1 MSGAPADK
9 GAGSGE
15 VAADGSGVHPAGT
28 AEGAGFHAAGGA
40 EKPGV
45 HSASGG
51 EVRIEAPDGH
61 VAAGARADRSP
72 LWQAR
77 AAAAREELRSRPWHV
92 GTAALVVGLLLGPC
106 APLAV
111 PLAALAAPALGS
123 RAAVRLAL
131 AGAVVVGALVAQ
143 ARLEAIDA
151 TRLAPRMGHA
161 VHERVV
167 LLDAPRSRPFGGRA
181 ATVRL
186 DGERVLLRAG
196 REVVWP
202 TERVGAILAVRG
214 GLEPLPASDAWQ
226 RARGVHGQLRAD
238 ALSDTGSRRGGLAG
252 LVDGVRARAQAVLR
266 TGVPGPEGALLRG
279 MALGDDAALP
289 DRTRNEF
296 RVSGLSHLVAA
307 SGQNVMLLAALVLA
321 VASVLG
327 LALRMRLVLVL
338 AAIALYVP
346 LAGGGPSIQRA
357 GVMGAA
363 AVVAVL
369 AGRPA
374 ARWHALLLATAITL
388 VLNPRAPQDV
398 GWQLSFAA
406 VVAILLLA
414 GRARDGLARRGL
426 PRGLAEATALTAAA
440 TLGTAPLIAAHFGQA
455 SLVSLPA
462 NVLAAPAVAPAMWL
476 AMLAVA
482 LGQIG
487 TALAAPFVALAAFPV
502 AYVMWVAHV
511 ASGVPGAR
519 ASASAGVVGA
529 VCAAAV
535 LVVLV
540 PRARPPVAAGAVVAL
555 ALVVVVSRAPNSALA
570 AWLARTP
577 AGGLV
582 AMASRAAGGGLTAP
596 AGLRITFLD
605 VGQGDATLIQWRRS
619 AILVDTG
626 PPDGPILTRL
636 RHAGVRRLDVLVV
649 THAQADHDGG
659 AAAVLGALRVA
670 LVLDGRDGIRDPGG
684 LRMAAQAARRG
695 VRVVAARAG
704 EVLRVGAV
712 ALRVLWPAG
721 ARGPADA
728 GGDPNQRAIV
738 AEADAGGVRTL
749 LTADAESDVLAGL
762 DLGRV
767 DVLKVSHHGSA
778 DPGLPALLQR
788 LRPRLAAIEVGRHN
802 VYGHPAATTVRAL
815 LAAGAALVRTD
826 RDGSVS
832 VEPVGGALRIHAHA

>member
-1 MSGAPADK
+1 
-9 GAGSGE
+9 
-15 VAADGSGVHPAGT
+15 
-28 AEGAGFHAAGGA
+28 
-40 EKPGV
+40 
-45 HSASGG
+45 
-51 EVRIEAPDGH
+51 
-61 VAAGARADRSP
+61 
-72 LWQAR
+72 
-77 AAAAREELRSRPWHV
+77 
-92 GTAALVVGLLLGPC
+92 
-106 APLAV
+106 
-111 PLAALAAPALGS
+111 
-123 RAAVRLAL
+123 
-131 AGAVVVGALVAQ
+131 
-143 ARLEAIDA
+143 
-151 TRLAPRMGHA
+151 
-161 VHERVV
+161 
-167 LLDAPRSRPFGGRA
+167 
-181 ATVRL
+181 
-186 DGERVLLRAG
+186 
-196 REVVWP
+196 
-202 TERVGAILAVRG
+202 
-214 GLEPLPASDAWQ
+214 
-226 RARGVHGQLRAD
+226 
-238 ALSDTGSRRGGLAG
+238 
-252 LVDGVRARAQAVLR
+252 
-266 TGVPGPEGALLRG
+266 
-279 MALGDDAALP
+279 
-289 DRTRNEF
+289 
-296 RVSGLSHLVAA
+296 
-307 SGQNVMLLAALVLA
+307 MLLAALVLA

-327 LALRMRLVLVL
+327 LALRMRLGLVL

-388 VLNPRAPQDV
+388 ALNPRAVQDV

-414 GRARDGLARRGL
+414 GRARDGLVRRGL
-426 PRGLAEATALTAAA
+426 PRGLAEATALTGAA

-482 LGQIG
+482 LGQLG

-511 ASGVPGAR
+511 ASGLPGAR
-519 ASASAGVVGA
+519 ASAPAGVVGA
-529 VCAAAV
+529 VCAAAALAV
-535 LVVLV
+535 MV
-540 PRARPPVAAGAVVAL
+540 PRARPPVAAAVLVAM
-555 ALVVVVSRAPNSALA
+555 ALVVVVWRAPNSALA

-582 AMASRAAGGGLTAP
+582 ALASRASGAGLAAP

-659 AAAVLGALRVA
+659 AGAVLGALPVA
-670 LVLDGRDGIRDPGG
+670 LVLDGRDGVRDPSGV
-684 LRMAAQAARRG
+684 RMAAQAARRR

-704 EVLRVGAV
+704 EVLRVGAI

-728 GGDPNQRAIV
+728 GEDPNQRAIV

-762 DLGRV
+762 DLGQV

-778 DPGLPALLQR
+778 DPGLPAVLER

-802 VYGHPAATTVRAL
+802 VYGHPAASTVRAL

-832 VEPVGGALRIHAHA
+832 VEPAAGALRIHAHA

>member
-1 MSGAPADK
+1 VS
-9 GAGSGE
+9 
-15 VAADGSGVHPAGT
+15 
-28 AEGAGFHAAGGA
+28 
-40 EKPGV
+40 
-45 HSASGG
+45 
-51 EVRIEAPDGH
+51 R
-61 VAAGARADRSP
+61 ARAVDALR
-72 LWQAR
+72 
-77 AAAAREELRSRPWHV
+77 ELRARPWHT
-92 GTAALVVGLLLGPC
+92 GTAALVAGLLLGPR

-111 PLAALAAPALGS
+111 ALVALAAPLLAS
-123 RAAVRLAL
+123 RAAVRLAV
-131 AGAVVVGALVAQ
+131 AGAVVAGALIAQ

-151 TRLAPRMGHA
+151 TRLAPRIGHA
-161 VHERVV
+161 IHARV
-167 LLDAPRSRPFGGRA
+167 LLLEAPRARAFGVRV
-181 ATVRL
+181 ATARL

-196 REVVWP
+196 RGVRWP
-202 TERVGAILAVRG
+202 TERVGAVLAARG
-214 GLEPLPASDAWQ
+214 GLEPLPVSEAWQ
-226 RARGVHGQLRAD
+226 RARGVHAQLRAD
-238 ALSDTGSRRGGLAG
+238 ALADTDTRRGGLAG

-266 TGVPGPEGALLRG
+266 TGVPPPEAALLRG

-289 DRTRNEF
+289 DRTRDEF
-296 RVSGLSHLVAA
+296 RASGLSHLVAA
-307 SGQNVMLLAALVLA
+307 SGQNVMLLAALVLG
-321 VASVLG
+321 VAAVLG
-327 LALRMRLVLVL
+327 LALRTRLALVL

-374 ARWHALLLATAITL
+374 ARWHALLLATAATL
-388 VLNPRAPQDV
+388 ALNPRAVEDV

-406 VVAILLLA
+406 VLAILLLA
-414 GRARDGLARRGL
+414 GRVRDGLVRRGL
-426 PRGLAEATALTAAA
+426 PRGLAEATALTGAA

-476 AMLAVA
+476 AMIAVA
-482 LGQIG
+482 LGQLG

-519 ASASAGVVGA
+519 ASVPAGVVGA
-529 VCAAAV
+529 ACAAAALAV
-535 LVVLV
+535 AV
-540 PRARPPVAAGAVVAL
+540 PRARAPLATGTVAAL
-555 ALVVVVSRAPNSALA
+555 ALVVALSLAPNAPLA

-577 AGGLV
+577 LAGLAALVSGASAGGP
-582 AMASRAAGGGLTAP
+582 AAP

-636 RHAGVRRLDVLVV
+636 RHAGVRRLDLLVV

-659 AAAVLGALRVA
+659 AAAVLRAMPVG
-670 LVLDGRDGIRDPGG
+670 LVLDGRDGIREPSG
-684 LRMAAQAARRG
+684 LQMAAQAARHG
-695 VRVVAARAG
+695 VRTVAGRAG
-704 EVLRVGAV
+704 QVVRVGV
-712 ALRVLWPAG
+712 IALRVLWPAR
-721 ARGPADA
+721 APGPADA
-728 GGDPNQRAIV
+728 GADPNQRAIV

-762 DLGRV
+762 DLGPV

-788 LRPRLAAIEVGRHN
+788 LRPRLAAIEVGRRN
-802 VYGHPAATTVRAL
+802 VYGHPAAATVRAL

-826 RDGSVS
+826 RDGTVR
-832 VEPVGGALRIHAHA
+832 VEPAGGTLRIHAHA

>member
-1 MSGAPADK
+1 MS
-9 GAGSGE
+9 
-15 VAADGSGVHPAGT
+15 AARSDS
-28 AEGAGFHAAGGA
+28 AAGGDAGDVAGDEVGA
-40 EKPGV
+40 ERSRGHGAAPARGRRVALWRARGV
-45 HSASGG
+45 DAL
-51 EVRIEAPDGH
+51 R
-61 VAAGARADRSP
+61 
-72 LWQAR
+72 
-77 AAAAREELRSRPWHV
+77 ELRARPWHT
-92 GTAALVVGLLLGPC
+92 GTAAFVVGLLLGPR

-123 RAAVRLAL
+123 RAPVRLAL
-131 AGAVVVGALVAQ
+131 AGAVVAGALVAQ

-151 TRLAPRMGHA
+151 TRLAPRIGHA
-161 VHERVV
+161 ARERVV
-167 LLDAPRSRPFGGRA
+167 LLDAPRARSFGVRV

-196 REVVWP
+196 RGVRWP
-202 TERVGAILAVRG
+202 TERVGAVLAARG
-214 GLEPLPASDAWQ
+214 GLEPLPPSDAWQ
-226 RARGVHGQLRAD
+226 RARGVHAQLRAD
-238 ALSDTGSRRGGLAG
+238 ALIDTGARRGGLAG
-252 LVDGVRARAQAVLR
+252 VVDGVRARAQAVLR
-266 TGVPGPEGALLRG
+266 TGVPPPEAALLRG

-289 DRTRNEF
+289 DRTRDEF
-296 RVSGLSHLVAA
+296 RASGLAHLVAA
-307 SGQNVMLLAALVLA
+307 SGQNVMLLAALVLG
-321 VASVLG
+321 VAAVLG
-327 LALRMRLVLVL
+327 LALRLRLALVL

-374 ARWHALLLATAITL
+374 ARWHALLLATAVTL
-388 VLNPRAPQDV
+388 SLNPRAVEDV

-406 VVAILLLA
+406 VLAILLLA
-414 GRARDGLARRGL
+414 GRVRDGLVRRGL

-476 AMLAVA
+476 AMIGVA
-482 LGQIG
+482 LGQLG

-502 AYVMWVAHV
+502 AYVMWVAHI

-519 ASASAGVVGA
+519 ASVPAGVVGTA
-529 VCAAAV
+529 CAAAALAV
-535 LVVLV
+535 IV
-540 PRARPPVAAGAVVAL
+540 PRARAPMAVAGLAAP
-555 ALVVVVSRAPNSALA
+555 ALVLAVSLAPNAPLA

-577 AGGLV
+577 VPGLAALV
-582 AMASRAAGGGLTAP
+582 SRASGPGLGTP

-605 VGQGDATLIQWRRS
+605 VGQGDATLLQWRRS

-659 AAAVLGALRVA
+659 AAAVLRALPVD
-670 LVLDGRDGIRDPGG
+670 LVLDGRDGIRDQSG
-684 LRMAAQAARRG
+684 LRMAAQAARAG
-695 VRVVAARAG
+695 VRTMAARAG
-704 EVLRVGAV
+704 EVLRVGAI
-712 ALRVLWPAG
+712 ALRVLWPAS

-728 GGDPNQRAIV
+728 GADPNQRAIV
-738 AEADAGGVRTL
+738 AEADVDGVRTL

-762 DLGRV
+762 DLGPV

-802 VYGHPAATTVRAL
+802 VYGHPAAATVRAL
-815 LAAGAALVRTD
+815 MAAGAALVRTD
-826 RDGSVS
+826 RDGSVT
-832 VEPVGGALRIHAHA
+832 VEPAAGALRIHAHA